1 MSMGLVILYTGTGAG
16 KTTSALGIALR
27 AIGHGFKVVIVQFMK
42 GRRHVGEFLVKSKL
56 APQYEIYQFG
66 RRQFVDLKNPSEE
79 DRKLAQMALK
89 FAEEVMLNKKPFLLI
104 LDEVNLAA
112 SIGLVDVRDVLN
124 LLDKAPDETHIILTG
139 RYAPPELINRADIV
153 NLVVEVKYPKNV
165 VSVKGIHY

>member
-1 MSMGLVILYTGTGAG
+1 MGLVILYTGTGAG